1 MHILTLLLALLC
13 VVTAPA
19 RAATDVLTNNYD
31 AARSGATL
39 TERTLDITNVRAERF
54 GRVGR
59 IAVDAPVLGQPLL
72 VSGLDMPGGM
82 RNVLFLTTANNSVVA
97 IDADD
102 FTAKPLWQRQFT
114 QLPGGAPAASIGI
127 ASTPVIDKPA
137 HALYVVAGFQD
148 DKRYHYV
155 LHALDLR
162 DGRDARSGPVAV
174 AGAVRVEDRRIEFLP
189 TLKRPASQ
197 RPGLALAQDKV
208 IVAFG
213 GDLFEGWVF
222 AYDKRDLRKPP
233 AAFCTTCVSK
243 VAAISKVDYGDEQ
256 CVQVG
261 PGGGIWQSGRAPAV
275 DANGHV
281 WFFTGNKQHVVKAGC
296 RVPAGKNACSTC
308 KGAEGCLC
316 EGSRSSK
323 VCGGPDA
330 CIANRTSDG
339 GQFDLNEALVG
350 LDPKDLRVVGWLRP
364 DNWNADSDDGLER
377 NDLDLGGSGPLLL
390 PGGRRLTGGGKQGV
404 MYLLDI
410 DLGAKACA
418 AAAASNCIAKRPLQS
433 FAIAPP
439 PPAPNSYYRHVL
451 GGPVLWAP
459 GAGDARL
466 YVWREHDVLRS
477 YRIGASGFT
486 GCVTADAAPTASH
499 RCDADALGDEVVDQH
514 PGAFL
519 TLSAN
524 GADPR
529 SAIVWAS
536 AYRVSRGP
544 GRLLAYA
551 AQPKGGALA
560 KLWDSD
566 ACEEDAIEAGGD
578 FVPPMVANGRVYVAT
593 GGNTVDVF
601 GLIPDKVCTP
611 VARPEAIGPIMQ

>member
-1 MHILTLLLALLC
+1 MPCAAILFVLL
-13 VVTAPA
+13 TAFAPWLHA
-19 RAATDVLTNNYD
+19 EGDVLTNNYD

-39 TERTLDITNVRAERF
+39 TERALDATNVRAERF
-54 GRVGR
+54 GRIGQ

-72 VSGLDMPGGM
+72 VSALDMPGGK
-82 RNVLFLTTANNSVVA
+82 RTVLFLTTGNNSVYA

-102 FTAKPLWQRQFT
+102 FTAKPLWQRQFSR
-114 QLPGGAPAASIGI
+114 LPNGAPAASIGI
-127 ASTPVIDKPA
+127 ASTPVIDKAA

-148 DKRYHYV
+148 DQRYHYV
-155 LHALDLR
+155 LYALDLR
-162 DGRDARSGPVAV
+162 DGRDTRSGPIEI
-174 AGAVRVEDRRIEFLP
+174 AGAVRIDERQIEFLP
-189 TLKRPASQ
+189 TRKRPASQ

-222 AYDKRDLRKPP
+222 AFDKGDLRTPP
-233 AAFCTTCVSK
+233 GAFCTTCVSK
-243 VAAISKVDYGDEQ
+243 VAAISKVDYADEQ

-275 DANGHV
+275 DAKGRV

-296 RVPAGKNACSTC
+296 RVPAGKNACTSCT
-308 KGAEGCLC
+308 GADGCMC
-316 EGSRSSK
+316 EGSRTGK

-330 CIANRTSDG
+330 CIANRTRDG
-339 GQFDLNEALVG
+339 AQFDLNEALIG
-350 LDPKDLRVVGWLRP
+350 LDPQDLRVVGWLRP
-364 DNWNADSDDGLER
+364 DNWNADGDDGLER

-390 PGGRRLTGGGKQGV
+390 PGGKRLTGGGKQGV

-410 DLGAKACA
+410 AAPAKPCTAT
-418 AAAASNCIAKRPLQS
+418 AASNCIRPQPLQS
-433 FAIAPP
+433 FAIAPRP
-439 PPAPNSYYRHVL
+439 PQPNSYYRHVL

-459 GAGDARL
+459 RAGAARL
-466 YVWREHDVLRS
+466 YVWRENDVLRS
-477 YRIGASGFT
+477 YRIGTGGFA
-486 GCVTADAAPTASH
+486 GCVEKDAAPTALH
-499 RCDADALGDEVVDQH
+499 RCDSDAVGGEMVDQH

-529 SAIVWAS
+529 SAIVWAT
-536 AYRVSRGP
+536 AYRVVHGP
-544 GRLLAYA
+544 GRLMAFA
-551 AQPKGGALA
+551 AQPRGGELP
-560 KLWDSD
+560 KLWDSE
-566 ACEEDAIEAGGD
+566 ACEEDAIDTGGD
-578 FVPPMVANGRVYVAT
+578 FVPPTVAYGRVYVAT

-601 GLIPDKVCTP
+601 GLLANKVCTP